1 MKKEENMLSLKKGQS
16 ILIKGQEEAL
26 RVVNSLNGNF
36 TYGVNDCVKAMK
48 RGRSVHTVHVMP
60 EYKFR
65 VSIIGDTTLKKDS
78 AITTGLVLKSIKIE

>member
-1 MKKEENMLSLKKGQS
+1 MKNEVMSLRKGQS

-26 RVVNSLNGNF
+26 KVVNSLNGNF
-36 TYGVNDCVKAMK
+36 TYGVNEEVKTIK
-48 RGRSVHTVHVMP
+48 RGRSVHTIHVMP